1 MGVRREKAGGSL
13 IIPRANQ
20 IHKQL
25 GDFFRIVRKYPPEH
39 SVHSKTLSLTAFRFS
54 LFRDAL
60 FSLVVFYDA
69 PFLVNFSFF
78 AIFRFAISFL
88 RFDFVFRF

>member
-13 IIPRANQ
+13 IIPHANQ

-25 GDFFRIVRKYPPEH
+25 CDFFRIVRKYPPEH

-60 FSLVVFYDA
+60 FSLVVFYDGT
-69 PFLVNFSFF
+69 FSRQFF
-78 AIFRFAISFL
+78 ILRHLSFCDIFSAF
-88 RFDFVFRF
+88 